1 MNRNRET
8 IPEIID
14 NLRRIFQAI
23 NEYSRSAEQSTG
35 LTGPQL
41 WALKILS
48 GTSPMRVSE
57 LAQSMCLRPPTVVG
71 ILDRL
76 EIKGLVFRTRS
87 TEDRRAVDLHLT
99 DAGKLMAANSPEVAQ
114 AMLLNG
120 LNELSDEQ
128 YICVAEGMKLTSKM
142 LGAERFTPLPLHS

>member
-1 MNRNRET
+1 MNNGKET
-8 IPEIID
+8 NPEIID
-14 NLRRIFQAI
+14 NFRRVFQAI
-23 NEYSRSAEQSTG
+23 NEYSKSAEQSTG

-41 WALKILS
+41 WALKILD

-57 LAQSMCLRPPTVVG
+57 LAQNMCLRPPTVVG

-114 AMLLNG
+114 AMLLKG

-128 YICVAEGMKLTSKM
+128 YICVAEGMKLAAKM